1 LGNKKGT
8 FKKMKFKTLKTGI
21 IDEKIAEIVIHRPE
35 KLNALNTQVLSDLC
49 NAFDDFSRSNE
60 VGLIILSGSGGKSF
74 IAGADI
80 DEMADMRPLE
90 FREYSMKLRYLTKV
104 MGSSPKQIIGAVKGH
119 VFGGGNIVAM
129 HCDFLFATENSVFGQ
144 QEINL
149 GILGGIA
156 RLIYLVGDRRAW
168 DIITTGRTLNAQEA
182 ERIGLITRCL
192 AEEEFDD
199 FVQSYARRLLAQPA
213 TAMAFAK
220 AVKKMSE
227 KIDLESAY
235 EYENELTSLC
245 FDSANS
251 KERLQNFAARFKA

>member
-1 LGNKKGT
+1 
-8 FKKMKFKTLKTGI
+8 MKYETLRTGI
-21 IDEKIAEIVIHRPE
+21 DNEKIAEIVIHRPK
-35 KLNALNTQVLSDLC
+35 KLNALNTRVLSDLC
-49 NAFDDFSRSNE
+49 RAFDDYSRNPE
-60 VGLIILSGSGGKSF
+60 VGVIVLSGSGGKSF

-104 MGSSPKQIIGAVKGH
+104 MGNCPKPIIGAVKGY

-129 HCDFLFATENSVFGQ
+129 HCDFLFATETSVFGQ

-149 GILGGIA
+149 GILGGIP

-168 DIITTGRTLNAQEA
+168 DIVATGRTLDAREA

-192 AEEEFDD
+192 AEEGFDD
-199 FVQSYARRLLAQPA
+199 FVQTYARKLLGQSP
-213 TAMAFAK
+213 TAMKLAK

-227 KIDLESAY
+227 RVDLESAN
-235 EYENELTSLC
+235 EYENELISLC
-245 FDSANS
+245 FDSPES
-251 KERLQNFAARFKA
+251 KKRLKAFAARFRS